1 MSSKTKNILIF
12 TACLLLAALSAYPR
26 AGGAGGSHSLHGS
39 DGGGGLGG
47 AIAWFFILPGPVKII
62 ILLIVAAYF
71 VYRYMNKSK
80 SGGTDMESGRSA
92 GPAGGPQQVSPEFF
106 AANPGFNP
114 QTFTQKVST
123 AFLAIQ
129 DAWQNKNLSKVRR
142 WISDGVYQRF
152 NAQFT
157 MMNLLEQTNILSNIK
172 IKQVRIESAMQEGD
186 YSIITAS
193 VYFSMDDNFICK
205 KHPEFDEQFTGDEAT
220 EYWTFIKKTGVAEK
234 DLYNTNVCPKCGF
247 PSNDKGGQVSQCES
261 CGTVTYLGDYDW
273 VLCEITQEED
283 YNRNEARISAQDPS
297 LQSLF
302 ADKGADFSIQLMEDK
317 ASNAVMQYF
326 ISKVTHDLKY
336 VRRFTSDELFATIEN
351 KIKGED
357 KFVYNRL
364 YLNSVNLVG
373 CVLANNMYYAVFNIN
388 YSSMRLKEE
397 PGGRLAKLD
406 DTVTERPMQLTLAKK
421 AGAVQKTKL
430 WSFACPSCGAPYTDT
445 TITQCTYC
453 DAKIN
458 SSDNDWVMTGLTPG
472 E

>member
-1 MSSKTKNILIF
+1 MISKGKN
-12 TACLLLAALSAYPR
+12 LLLVFISLFLIVLSAYPR
-26 AGGAGGSHSLHGS
+26 AGGAGGHHSS
-39 DGGGGLGG
+39 DGSGGGSGLGG
-47 AIAWFFILPGPVKII
+47 LIGWFFLLPGPVQII
-62 ILLIVAAYF
+62 IIIAVVAYF
-71 VYRYMNKSK
+71 AYKYFNKNK
-80 SGGTDMESGRSA
+80 SGGTDMSSGRSN
-92 GPAGGPQQVSPEFF
+92 GPAGIGNAISAEFV
-106 AANPGFNP
+106 AGNPGFEA
-114 QTFTQKVST
+114 TAFTQKVTT
-123 AFLAIQ
+123 AFMAIQ

-157 MMNLLEQTNILSNIK
+157 MMNLLEQTNTLSNIK
-172 IKQVRIESAMQEGD
+172 IKQVRIESATQEGD

-220 EYWTFIKKTGVAEK
+220 EYWTFIKKSGVAEK
-234 DLYNTNVCPKCGF
+234 DLYHSNTCPKCGF

-283 YNRNEARISAQDPS
+283 YKRNEARISAQDPS

-326 ISKVTHDLKY
+326 ISKVTHGLKY

-388 YSSMRLKEE
+388 YSSMRLKEA

-445 TITQCTYC
+445 TITECTYC